1 MIEANAAVK
10 LPVWIYE
17 RLAREAVEECRD
29 TAGLEPG
36 GTCCKF
42 SAGDYFE
49 ACGRELFIEVG
60 GYMELETEDRSFAHA
75 FGVEEDC
82 RTRPSGLLLI
92 DRLTV
97 ADGNTDEPLAGC
109 FDERLFAQKVNALC

>member
-1 MIEANAAVK
+1 METMEANAAVK
-10 LPVWIYE
+10 LPGWIYE
-17 RLAREAVEECRD
+17 RLAREAVESCDGAE
-29 TAGLEPG
+29 TG

-75 FGVEEDC
+75 FGVEEDF
-82 RTRPSGLLLI
+82 RTRPAGLLLI

-97 ADGNTDEPLAGC
+97 ADSNTDEPLAGC
-109 FDERLFAQKVNALC
+109 FDEGLFAQKVNALC